1 MMICTRIGDFKL
13 KFFSTTLAYKNFRN
27 MKNQFF
33 VCFIMLSMHV
43 IQAQSVGINNT
54 GAAPESNAILDFVE
68 GNSIDEGKK

>member
-1 MMICTRIGDFKL
+1 MIICTRIGDFKL
-13 KFFSTTLAYKNFRN
+13 RFLGTTLIHKNFRN

-54 GAAPESNAILDFVE
+54 GAAPQSSAILDVGE
-68 GNSIDEGKK
+68 EN